1 MRKDA
6 RALPES
12 VRTLAVNS
20 SEGQFEVV
28 EVGPTNYVPCV
39 RRSSL
44 SQTRTSMYNS
54 PYFSV
59 FNSLR
64 RNFHTSGFPVQST

>member
-6 RALPES
+6 RPLPDS
-12 VRTLAVNS
+12 VLTLAVIP

-44 SQTRTSMYNS
+44 SQTRTRH
-54 PYFSV
+54 V
-59 FNSLR
+59 
-64 RNFHTSGFPVQST
+64 